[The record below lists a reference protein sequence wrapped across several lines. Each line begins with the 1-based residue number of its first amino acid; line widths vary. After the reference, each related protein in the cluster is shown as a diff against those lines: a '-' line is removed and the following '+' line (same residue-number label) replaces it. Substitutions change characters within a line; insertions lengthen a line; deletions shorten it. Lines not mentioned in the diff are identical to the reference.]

1 MLTEAVGATGGVGTA
16 LTVNVIPVEVQ
27 LVVVLVVVTEYVPG
41 VKLAK
46 VPLVLVTGATTGA
59 VPVTV

>member
-16 LTVNVIPVEVQ
+16 LTVTVSPVEVQ

-41 VKLAK
+41 FKLVK
-46 VPLVLVTGATTGA
+46 VPLVLVIGATTGA